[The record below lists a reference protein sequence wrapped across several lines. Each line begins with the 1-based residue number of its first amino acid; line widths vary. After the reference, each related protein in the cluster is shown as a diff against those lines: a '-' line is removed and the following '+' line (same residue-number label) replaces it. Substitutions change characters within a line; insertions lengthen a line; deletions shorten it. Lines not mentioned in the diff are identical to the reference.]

1 MRKLMTASLLVPAVT
16 LGACGVHKP
25 AQRAATTGGPAVP
38 SIKACELMTQPEAEA
53 AVGQTLP
60 NVAENAVLGTC
71 SRAAKDFSAG
81 ADLTVGEWA
90 SIKTSATSGTVPV
103 PVSGVGDEALNLNGS
118 NGSLLY
124 VRKGSKGFL
133 LVLNGFRI
141 DHSPDHGL
149 ALEKELASKV
159 LSRL

>member
-1 MRKLMTASLLVPAVT
+1 MAAAFLVPAVT

-60 NVAENAVLGTC
+60 NVAENPVLGTC
-71 SRAAKDFSAG
+71 SRTAKDFSAG
-81 ADLTVGEWA
+81 ADLTVSDWA
-90 SIKTSATSGTVPV
+90 SIKTSAASGTAPL

-149 ALEKELASKV
+149 ALEKDLAAKI
-159 LSRL
+159 LPKI